1 MKILIVDDEPLAR
14 SRLRAL
20 IDDLGVGEV
29 VGEAG
34 NGEEAL
40 DQFRQYSPNV
50 VLMDIRM
57 PGMDGMEAARQ
68 LGNQAN
74 APSIV
79 FTTAYD
85 EYALQAFDVHAMDYL
100 VKPVR
105 RERLAEALDRV
116 ASRLSVVRELGG
128 AQSQQLSVR
137 SQGGVRLIELE
148 DVYYFLAEHKYVMV
162 HHRDGEDL
170 LEEPLKSLEDRFS
183 GALLRIHRNALVA
196 ANQLLAL
203 ERDSGGQF
211 KAVLREADIR
221 LDVSRRHLPLVREFL
236 TRSGSGTR

>member
-40 DQFRQYSPNV
+40 DLFRQFSPNV

-68 LGNQAN
+68 LGNLAN

-116 ASRLSVVRELGG
+116 ASRLSVVREPGG